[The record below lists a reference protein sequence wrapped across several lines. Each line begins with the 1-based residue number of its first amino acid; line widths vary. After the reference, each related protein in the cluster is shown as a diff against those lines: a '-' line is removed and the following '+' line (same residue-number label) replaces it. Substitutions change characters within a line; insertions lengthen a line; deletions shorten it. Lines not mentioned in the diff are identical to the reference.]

1 MNKFW
6 RIFEVPAFLTVFALA
21 LWLSKPGPEN
31 IYEFNGDDMR
41 YIGYAVSMH
50 EHGVYGYAE
59 KNIAT
64 KPPPPGNANAP
75 VYSTLIYGAMLL
87 DREFAESLLCIAEQ
101 GIKNQC
107 PQNFDS
113 LFIFQA
119 GISVLCLYLI
129 YVLAFQFSGK
139 KSIGWLAA
147 LLALASGIFQ
157 EFSYM
162 IMTEILI
169 LPAFCALLIFCLQL
183 YRRKKWRYV
192 TFIGLSLAFLTLT
205 RPSYLYLFYAF
216 ALFFVVL
223 CVVKRDRNSFIKT
236 GFLIASFVIAVLP
249 WTLRN
254 KAHFDSYALTS
265 GGYAETILS
274 QRISY
279 NQMSWKEVGVAMI
292 YWLPDFGDSLAPKL
306 FAEELYKKLSWD
318 EESYYKRYR
327 KNKDDF
333 AKMLGGEDKVVGYL
347 LRKEVLTPKHF
358 AVSVPLAIRGIF
370 IAKYW
375 GLIGFIAALALG
387 IHTFRRKDYSILIMA
402 APLLFMV
409 AFHAGLS
416 VSIPRYNLPL
426 IALYALAM
434 AWYIHLYAGKIL
446 AKIRHK

>member
-1 MNKFW
+1 MGRFW
-6 RIFEVPAFLTVFALA
+6 RVFELPVFFTVFALA
-21 LWLSKPGPEN
+21 LWFSKPGLEK

-50 EHGVYGYAE
+50 EHGVYGYAD
-59 KNIAT
+59 KNITTNA
-64 KPPPPGNANAP
+64 PPPGNANAP
-75 VYSTLIYGAMLL
+75 IYSTLIYGAMLL
-87 DREFAESLLCIAEQ
+87 DDAFANSLLCIAEQ

-107 PQNFDS
+107 PQNFKS
-113 LFIFQA
+113 LFIIQTA
-119 GISVLCLYLI
+119 ISVLCLYLI
-129 YVLAFQFSGK
+129 YVLAFSYSGNR
-139 KSIGWLAA
+139 SIGWIAA
-147 LLALASGIFQ
+147 VLALASGIFQ

-169 LPAFCALLIFCLQL
+169 LPAFCVLLICCLQL
-183 YRRKKWRYV
+183 YRHKQYRWV
-192 TFIGLSLAFLTLT
+192 ALIGLSLAFLTLT

-216 ALFFVVL
+216 ALFFIVL
-223 CVVKRDRNSFIKT
+223 CAAKRDRGSFIKT
-236 GFLIASFVIAVLP
+236 GILIASFGLAVLP
-249 WTLRN
+249 WALRN

-265 GGYAETILS
+265 GGYAETILT

-306 FAEELYKKLSWD
+306 FPEELYSKLSWD
-318 EESYYKRYR
+318 TDSYYKRYR
-327 KNKDDF
+327 KNKDDY
-333 AKMLGGEDKVVGYL
+333 ARMLGGEDKVVGYL
-347 LRKEVLTPKHF
+347 IREEVLTPKHF

-375 GLIGFIAALALG
+375 GLVGFIAALALG
-387 IHTFRRKDYSILIMA
+387 IQAFRRRDCGILIMA

-434 AWYIHLYAGKIL
+434 AWYINLYAVKAL

>member
-1 MNKFW
+1 MNRFW
-6 RIFEVPAFLTVFALA
+6 RIFELPVFFTIFALA
-21 LWLSKPGPEN
+21 LWLSKPASEK

-59 KNIAT
+59 RNAAT
-64 KPPPPGNANAP
+64 KAPPPGNANAP
-75 VYSTLIYGAMLL
+75 FYSALIYGAMLL
-87 DREFAESLLCIAEQ
+87 DPSFTESLICIAEQ
-101 GIKNQC
+101 GIKNDC

-113 LFIFQA
+113 LFLIQVA
-119 GISVLCLYLI
+119 ISVLCLYLI
-129 YVLAFQFSGK
+129 YLLGVLYSGRKTIGWIAAGLAF
-139 KSIGWLAA
+139 I
-147 LLALASGIFQ
+147 SGICQ
-157 EFSYM
+157 EFSFM

-183 YRRKKWRYV
+183 YRHKQWRWAAL
-192 TFIGLSLAFLTLT
+192 IGLSLAFLTLT
-205 RPSYLYLFYAF
+205 RPSYLYLFYSF
-216 ALFFVVL
+216 VLFFIVL
-223 CVVKRDRNSFIKT
+223 CAVKRDRDSFVKC
-236 GFLIASFVIAVLP
+236 GLLIACFVVSVLP
-249 WTLRN
+249 WALRN

-265 GGYAETILS
+265 GGYAEIILS

-306 FAEELYKKLSWD
+306 FPQELYSKLSWD
-318 EESYYKRYR
+318 QDSYYKRYR

-333 AKMLGGEDKVVGYL
+333 AKMLGGEDKVLGYL
-347 LRKEVLTPKHF
+347 LREEVLTPKHF
-358 AVSVPLAIRGIF
+358 AVSVPLTIRGIF

-375 GLIGFIAALALG
+375 GIVGLIASVALG
-387 IHTFRRKDYSILIMA
+387 VATFLRRDYSILIMA

-426 IALYALAM
+426 IALYALSM
-434 AWYIHLYAGKIL
+434 AWYINLYAGKAL

>member
-1 MNKFW
+1 MNRSWQKFELPVFFI
-6 RIFEVPAFLTVFALA
+6 IFTLA
-21 LWLSKPGPEN
+21 LWLSKPAPEN

-50 EHGVYGYAE
+50 EHGVFGLVE
-59 KNIAT
+59 KNITQA
-64 KPPPPGNANAP
+64 PPPGNANAP
-75 VYSTLIYGAMLL
+75 IYSVLLYGAMLF
-87 DREFAESLLCIAEQ
+87 DQTFTDSLLCIAEQ

-113 LFIFQA
+113 LFMIQA

-129 YVLAFQFSGK
+129 YVLAFVFSGK
-139 KSIGWLAA
+139 KSVGWIAS
-147 LLALASGIFQ
+147 LLAFASGIFQ

-169 LPAFCALLIFCLQL
+169 LPAFCALLICCLQL
-183 YRRKKWRYV
+183 YRHKQWRWAA
-192 TFIGLSLAFLTLT
+192 FIGLSLAFLTLT

-216 ALFFVVL
+216 TLFFFVL
-223 CVVKRDRNSFIKT
+223 CAVKRDRDSSIKT
-236 GFLIASFVIAVLP
+236 GILIASFVIAALP
-249 WTLRN
+249 WALRN

-265 GGYAETILS
+265 GGYAEIILT

-292 YWLPDFGDSLAPKL
+292 YWLPDFGDSLASKFFP
-306 FAEELYKKLSWD
+306 EDLYKKLSWD
-318 EESYYKRYR
+318 KESYYKRYR

-333 AKMLGGEDKVVGYL
+333 AKMLGGEDKVLGYL
-347 LRKEVLTPKHF
+347 IREEVLTPKHF

-375 GLIGFIAALALG
+375 GLLGFIASIALG

-434 AWYIHLYAGKIL
+434 AWYINPYAVKVF
-446 AKIRHK
+446 AKICHK

>member
-1 MNKFW
+1 MNRFW
-6 RIFEVPAFLTVFALA
+6 RIFEIPAFFTVFALA
-21 LWLSKPGPEN
+21 LWLSKPATEN

-41 YIGYAVSMH
+41 YIGYAVSMY

-59 KNIAT
+59 KNITT
-64 KPPPPGNANAP
+64 KAPSAGNANAP

-87 DREFAESLLCIAEQ
+87 DKAFADSLRCIAEQ

-107 PQNFDS
+107 PQNFKS
-113 LFIFQA
+113 LFIIQA
-119 GISVLCLYLI
+119 IISVLCLYLI
-129 YVLAFQFSGK
+129 YVLALLYSGK
-139 KSIGWLAA
+139 KSLGWIAA
-147 LLALASGIFQ
+147 VLALASGIFQ
-157 EFSYM
+157 EFSFM

-169 LPAFCALLIFCLQL
+169 LPAFCALLICCLQL
-183 YRRKKWRYV
+183 YRHKQWRWA
-192 TFIGLSLAFLTLT
+192 TLIGLSLAFLTLT

-216 ALFFVVL
+216 ILFFVIL
-223 CVVKRDRNSFIKT
+223 CLIKRDRDSFIKT
-236 GFLIASFVIAVLP
+236 GILIASFVIAILP
-249 WTLRN
+249 WALRN
-254 KAHFDSYALTS
+254 KTHFDSYALTS
-265 GGYAETILS
+265 GGYAETILT

-279 NQMSWKEVGVAMI
+279 NQMSWEEVGVAMI
-292 YWLPDFGDSLAPKL
+292 YWLPDFGDSLAPQL
-306 FAEELYKKLSWD
+306 FPEELYNKLSWD
-318 EESYYKRYR
+318 QDSYYKRYR

-347 LRKEVLTPKHF
+347 IREEVLTPKHV
-358 AVSVPLAIRGIF
+358 AVSIPLAIRGIF

-375 GLIGFIAALALG
+375 GLVGFIAALALG
-387 IHTFRRKDYSILIMA
+387 IQAFRRKDYSILLMA

-434 AWYIHLYAGKIL
+434 AWYINLYAGKAL